1 MLWTNNTV
9 LNSYFLDIEKH
20 SLQCRCTS
28 VGLNVFN
35 VLSCSITAERS
46 VTENVGNKE
55 TKTSGG
61 CFTTPPSGVMFNS
74 SEVAVVDTKVT

>member
-1 MLWTNNTV
+1 MTLRIICYNINV
-9 LNSYFLDIEKH
+9 PP
-20 SLQCRCTS
+20 
-28 VGLNVFN
+28 VGLNVFS
-35 VLSCSITAERS
+35 VFSCSITAERS

-74 SEVAVVDTKVT
+74 SEVAVVDTKVK